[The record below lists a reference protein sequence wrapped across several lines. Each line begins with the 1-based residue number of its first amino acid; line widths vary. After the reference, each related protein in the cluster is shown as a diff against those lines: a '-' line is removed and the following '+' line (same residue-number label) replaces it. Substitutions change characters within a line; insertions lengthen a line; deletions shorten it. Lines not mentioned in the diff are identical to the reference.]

1 MPPPGIAGWPFLAGT
16 SATIASVVTRRPA
29 TDTAPDL
36 GRIDNPGLDHVDVL
50 GLLGVEAEIDILLVD
65 HAAGDYGAVE
75 AGILGDL
82 ANRRPRGAAPD
93 LDADLLVVVGALLV
107 LEHARGIE
115 QSRPAAGDDA
125 FLDRGLG
132 RMHGVLD
139 PIL

>member
-1 MPPPGIAGWPFLAGT
+1 MT
-16 SATIASVVTRRPA
+16 YSR
-29 TDTAPDL
+29 
-36 GRIDNPGLDHVDVL
+36 
-50 GLLGVEAEIDILLVD
+50 LLGVEAEIDVLLVE
-65 HAAGDYGAVE
+65 HAAGDHRAVE

-82 ANRRPRGAAPD
+82 ADRRLQRAAHD

-115 QSRPAAGDDA
+115 QRRAAAGDDA

-139 PIL
+139 PVLASP